1 MHTKENNR
9 LFIFENIPGCFQNN
23 ISGFEQKVRQE
34 MSIRPGLWLSK
45 INFSPQQEIQMRYKR
60 KYPVVD
66 FGFVISGDIT
76 KNIDNNPPS
85 SKELHVKS
93 GISGVQY
100 ARDQEGR
107 FIINPEKKQ
116 QILHI
121 HASLPFLK
129 ELLKNEY
136 SILPSYLKSLLKD
149 GIQNNFSNSNPMS
162 PDIQAVV
169 YQILNSSSNAI
180 PWHLYLEGKILELLS
195 LNLAALSINHT
206 KPDGIL
212 LNPEEKQKITMV
224 KEILVKDL
232 YSPPTLQ
239 HLSSTAGLS
248 VNKLQ
253 AGFRE
258 IYGKSVFNYLREHK
272 MQTARFLL
280 EKSQT
285 NVSETAWRV
294 GYTNVSH
301 FGSAFKK
308 RFGIL
313 PKQYLKESL
322 KNQKSCPG
330 SIEK

>member
-1 MHTKENNR
+1 MHIKENNR
-9 LFIFENIPGCFQNN
+9 LFAFESIP
-23 ISGFEQKVRQE
+23 GFEQKVRQE
-34 MSIRPGLWLSK
+34 MNVRPGLWLSK
-45 INFSPQQEIQMRYKR
+45 INFFPQQEIHMKYKR

-66 FGFVISGDIT
+66 FGFVISGDIK
-76 KNIDNNPPS
+76 KNIEKNS
-85 SKELHVKS
+85 CSLKEQHVKT
-93 GISGVQY
+93 GINGVQY
-100 ARDQEGR
+100 AREQEGH
-107 FIINPEKKQ
+107 FTINPGTKQ

-129 ELLKNEY
+129 GLLENDY
-136 SILPSYLKSLLKD
+136 SILPPYFKSLLKA
-149 GIQNNFSNSNPMS
+149 GVQNNFFNSNPMS

-180 PWHLYLEGKILELLS
+180 PWHLYIEGKILELLS
-195 LNLAALSINHT
+195 LYLAALSINRT

-224 KEILVKDL
+224 KEILIKDL

-239 HLSSTAGLS
+239 HLSSMAGLS

-258 IYGKSVFNYLREHK
+258 IYGRSVFNYLREHK
-272 MQTARFLL
+272 MQTARVLL

-313 PKQYLKESL
+313 PKQYLRASL
-322 KNQKSCPG
+322 KNHKSCPG